1 MRLIFPYASVEWTRI
16 GAAALT
22 ILLAFVLAWV
32 AGRLL
37 GATERRLHARGGE
50 ESELD
55 PGARTRLRLV
65 RRLVFAVV
73 LAGGVFLALLQFDSF
88 DRLAAA
94 AITSGAVITAV
105 LGFAGRD
112 ALANAAAGVAIAV
125 AQPVRVGD
133 YVEIGEVSGV
143 IEDLTL
149 TYTWLRSSDDGR
161 TVVPNQLMMTEA
173 IGNDSL
179 GRPLVSPDASVWIDP
194 GADEQVA
201 LQRLEGLGTVTGA
214 TIARAVP
221 EGIQLRI
228 TGTPT
233 SPAHRAQ
240 AESQLRADA
249 LRTLRESGIRLAG
262 SH

>member
-1 MRLIFPYASVEWTRI
+1 MGLILPHAAVEWTRL

-22 ILLAFVLAWV
+22 IVLAFLLAWLI
-32 AGRLL
+32 GRLL
-37 GATERRLHARGGE
+37 GATERRLHSRSDGTF
-50 ESELD
+50 ELD

-73 LAGGVFLALLQFDSF
+73 IAGGVFLALLQFDSF

-112 ALANAAAGVAIAV
+112 SLANAAAGIALAV

-133 YVEIGEVSGV
+133 YVELDEQAGV

-149 TYTWLRSSDDGR
+149 MYTWLRTSDDSR
-161 TVVPNQLMMTEA
+161 TIVPNQLLMTQA
-173 IGNDSL
+173 IGNDSI
-179 GRPLVSPDASVWIDP
+179 GRPLVAPEASVWIDP
-194 GADEQVA
+194 GADEQLA
-201 LQRLEGLGTVTGA
+201 LERLGSLPEVKGGL
-214 TIARAVP
+214 IALASP
-221 EGIQLRI
+221 EGIRLRL
-228 TGTPT
+228 TGEPVA
-233 SPAHRAQ
+233 PAQRGE
-240 AESQLRADA
+240 AEAQLRAEA
-249 LRTLRESGIRLAG
+249 LRTLRESGIPLAG